1 VYFFIRHKVHRIPGA
16 YSYYS
21 LFEWGLVLIDVAF
34 DAVGAG
40 DVGRL
45 QVRLPDYAEWDVG
58 LICVGSVA
66 DCVP

>member
-1 VYFFIRHKVHRIPGA
+1 LVYFFIRHKVHRIPGA

-40 DVGRL
+40 DVSRL
-45 QVRLPDYAEWDVG
+45 QVCLLERWNAVVKLTRFLLNV
-58 LICVGSVA
+58 
-66 DCVP
+66 